1 MRGKVAIIMGSDS
14 DFPQVEKGIQILK
27 SFEVPFDVRV
37 LSAHRVPKELEE
49 YVESFESAGI
59 DVVIAVAGKAAH
71 LPGVIASRT
80 TLPVIGVPI
89 LSSALSGMDALFSI
103 VQMPP
108 GIPVASVGI
117 DGCVNAAL
125 LAIQMLAVKDESLK
139 QALKAYR
146 ETMAQNVL
154 KKDHEIRAKVGLV

>member
-49 YVESFESAGI
+49 YVESFESAGV

-108 GIPVASVGI
+108 GIPVAAVAI

-125 LAIQMLAVKDESLK
+125 LAIQMLAVKDDSLK

-146 ETMAQNVL
+146 DTMAQNVL
-154 KKDHEIRAKVGLV
+154 KKDHEIREKVGLV